1 MTITEWNKLNMPDVP
16 GVYLWKQGKTV
27 LYVGKATS
35 LRDRVRSYFS
45 DDIISTR
52 GPRIIDM
59 VTKADLIEWRETDSV
74 LEALILEANLIKEL
88 SPFYNVKEKDDRS
101 FNYVVITDEDFP
113 RIVVMRGRVLD
124 GAIADGL
131 KVRDTFGPFT
141 NGGALREALK
151 IMRRMFPFLD
161 ATVMARDGHEFYRQ
175 IGLTPETATPSA
187 RAEYLESIR
196 HIRLFFQGRK
206 GEVIKL
212 LTEQMHVHSEA
223 LEFERANEL
232 KKQIFALEHIR
243 DVSLVKEDVESL
255 GGGSNERIDSARVEA
270 YDTAHISGSESV
282 SVMVVVSGGEPV
294 KSQYKKFKLDES
306 IGNNDVESL
315 RQVLTRRFAH
325 TEWYFPKIVVI
336 DGGEAQRN
344 VALEIVRE
352 YAPQVLVVSVVKD
365 ERHKPKGILGDAD
378 VIKEFKKDILLANA
392 EAHRFALAYHRKR
405 RHMAVSTLRKKT
417 TKSKKGTTKK

>member
-1 MTITEWNKLNMPDVP
+1 
-16 GVYLWKQGKTV
+16 
-27 LYVGKATS
+27 
-35 LRDRVRSYFS
+35 
-45 DDIISTR
+45 
-52 GPRIIDM
+52 
-59 VTKADLIEWRETDSV
+59 
-74 LEALILEANLIKEL
+74 
-88 SPFYNVKEKDDRS
+88 
-101 FNYVVITDEDFP
+101 
-113 RIVVMRGRVLD
+113 
-124 GAIADGL
+124 
-131 KVRDTFGPFT
+131 
-141 NGGALREALK
+141 
-151 IMRRMFPFLD
+151 
-161 ATVMARDGHEFYRQ
+161 
-175 IGLTPETATPSA
+175 
-187 RAEYLESIR
+187 
-196 HIRLFFQGRK
+196 
-206 GEVIKL
+206 
-212 LTEQMHVHSEA
+212 
-223 LEFERANEL
+223 
-232 KKQIFALEHIR
+232 
-243 DVSLVKEDVESL
+243 
-255 GGGSNERIDSARVEA
+255 
-270 YDTAHISGSESV
+270 
-282 SVMVVVSGGEPV
+282 MVVVSGGEPV